1 LNATSPYEG
10 WHCVINGSKGRLEAV
25 NVETGIQNERDT
37 DLIRVFDL
45 QNRITE
51 YVLPRHTSG
60 HGGGDIRLLR
70 NIFVGDQPDP
80 LGHAAG
86 SFDGAN
92 SVIIGALANKSIAT
106 GKFYTVDDELK
117 F

>member
-1 LNATSPYEG
+1 M
-10 WHCVINGSKGRLEAV
+10 
-25 NVETGIQNERDT
+25 
-37 DLIRVFDL
+37 FDL

-51 YVLPRHTSG
+51 YVLPRHVTG

-92 SVIIGALANKSIAT
+92 SILVGALANKSIAT
-106 GKFYTVDDELK
+106 GKIINIDDEIK